1 MNVFFMD
8 NTKTLT
14 VLTLKKII
22 EDIEG
27 ELKHECPSNKNQDH
41 LDEYYE
47 YEVIMT
53 LKFYSQNI
61 NYLSYFKEVRIKSE
75 LFSYISEF
83 YEEG

>member
-1 MNVFFMD
+1 MDVLFMD

-22 EDIEG
+22 EDDEG
-27 ELKHECPSNKNQDH
+27 GLKHECPSYENQDH
-41 LDEYYE
+41 LEECYE
-47 YEVIMT
+47 CELIMT
-53 LKFYSQNI
+53 LKFYSQNL